1 MSTIKSHV
9 RLMVAIPE
17 TAPERMV
24 EKWALGLITYAEIIN
39 QNRKDR
45 LPDETKFQERLATPS
60 SEAYQG
66 FVNPGFISKSDK
78 VAGEITTDQGVNL
91 KNAFEKYAEKLDH
104 VFETVDGIPAKR
116 FKEAVENAKGIYAK
130 RTANRGLPFTGS
142 YLYGLGPAT
151 ITPLWLVN
159 DSRVEGML
167 RAGDD
172 VYEGGPT
179 LICRPL
185 VKSGFKAALTQRL
198 IQAGSRILKV
208 GLDPTIMGFQNDR
221 INQLVQ
227 GFIDPAL
234 GLEPFTTGGLSRVD
248 YIIGPA
254 KALFLEIQVSQV

>member
-1 MSTIKSHV
+1 MIRSHV

-24 EKWALGLITYAEIIN
+24 EKWALGLVTYAEIIN

-78 VAGEITTDQGVNL
+78 VAGEITNDQGANL

-104 VFETVDGIPAKR
+104 AFEAVDGVPAKR
-116 FKEAVENAKGIYAK
+116 FKEAVENAKRIYGK
-130 RTANRGLPFTGS
+130 RTAQRGLPFTGS

-151 ITPLWLVN
+151 IAPLWLVN
-159 DSRVEGML
+159 DPTVEGSL

-172 VYEGGPT
+172 VYEGGPFM
-179 LICRPL
+179 ICRPL
-185 VKSGFKAALTQRL
+185 VKSGLKAALTQRL
-198 IQAGSRILKV
+198 IQAGSRILKA
-208 GLDPTIMGFQNDR
+208 GLDPMVIAAQNDR

-234 GLEPFTTGGLSRVD
+234 GLDSFTTGGLSHVD

-254 KALFLEIQVSQV
+254 NALYLDVQVSQV